1 MLRLVGSPKAARR
14 TPAVLPVVH
23 AIGLGG
29 VGLGPVEVAA
39 ATGAA
44 GGSLHAP
51 ASGAATG
58 DAETVVAG
66 ETAEA
71 LTFMSTVLRAGGGGS
86 LFDAGADADAA
97 PLPPSSTVA
106 NDGAPPVFPL
116 PHAGVVA
123 SRLET
128 TFGALAEVDLRRGDT
143 ARGAPSP
150 ALEA

>member
-1 MLRLVGSPKAARR
+1 M
-14 TPAVLPVVH
+14 LPVVH
-23 AIGLGG
+23 AIGLATA
-29 VGLGPVEVAA
+29 GLGPVAA

-44 GGSLHAP
+44 GVSLHLP

-58 DAETVVAG
+58 DADTVVAG

-71 LTFMSTVLRAGGGGS
+71 LTFMSTVFRAGGGGGR
-86 LFDAGADADAA
+86 LFDADAV

-106 NDGAPPVFPL
+106 NDGAPPVVPL

-128 TFGALAEVDLRRGDT
+128 TFGALTEVDLRSGDT
-143 ARGAPSP
+143 AGVAPSP